1 MRLWAMSDIFD
12 VRRFLRLFAGSLFQS
27 RKRWLA
33 TLASTYFG
41 LVCMAIAIYGVVGIS
56 KAESDSMYIGFVI
69 FTVVYF
75 SAAASSA
82 FAHLSKRGS
91 RISFLM
97 LPASNLEKYIV
108 RLLHFTIVL
117 GAVFVIAVVLME
129 LTRWFVAYSF
139 DYRVSHNF
147 NDVLSYFKS
156 FTADTFVF
164 GKDYMSI
171 NVSFALLF
179 WLHSLFFL
187 GSALWRKF
195 AASKTATAIIAVV
208 LALIIA
214 GNSGGSAFLSDWIK
228 GMVVGGNACTLQIA
242 ANILLAVWIIANYAM
257 AYVKFTRIQI
267 K

>member
-1 MRLWAMSDIFD
+1 
-12 VRRFLRLFAGSLFQS
+12 
-27 RKRWLA
+27 
-33 TLASTYFG
+33 
-41 LVCMAIAIYGVVGIS
+41 MAIAIYGVVGIS
-56 KAESDSMYIGFVI
+56 KAEIDSMYIGFVI

-187 GSALWRKF
+187 GVGIVAKICRFKDCNCYHCGGIGVDNRWKF
-195 AASKTATAIIAVV
+195 RWKCV
-208 LALIIA
+208 L
-214 GNSGGSAFLSDWIK
+214 SGWIK
-228 GMVVGGNACTLQIA
+228 EMVVGGNACTLQIA
-242 ANILLAVWIIANYAM
+242 ANILLAVWILANYAM

>member
-1 MRLWAMSDIFD
+1 MSDVFD

-69 FTVVYF
+69 FTVIYF

-214 GNSGGSAFLSDWIK
+214 GNSGGSAFLSGWIK
-228 GMVVGGNACTLQIA
+228 EMVVGGNACTLQIA
-242 ANILLAVWIIANYAM
+242 ANILLAVWILANYAM

>member
-1 MRLWAMSDIFD
+1 MRLWAMNDVFD
-12 VRRFLRLFAGSLFQS
+12 VCRFLRLFADSVVQS

-41 LVCMAIAIYGVVGIS
+41 LVCMVIVIYAVDGIS
-56 KAESDSMYIGFVI
+56 KAESDSMYIGFVV

-91 RISFLM
+91 HIYYLM
-97 LPASNLEKYIV
+97 LPASNLEKYVV
-108 RLLHFTIVL
+108 RLLHVTIVL
-117 GAVFVIAVVLME
+117 GAVFAAAVVLEE

-139 DYRVSHNF
+139 GNKISYNF
-147 NDVLSYFKS
+147 SEVLSYFKS
-156 FTADTFVF
+156 FTADTFAF
-164 GKDYMSI
+164 GKDYVSI

-187 GSALWRKF
+187 GSAVWRKF
-195 AASKTATAIIAVV
+195 AASKTATAIIAVL
-208 LALIIA
+208 LALIIV
-214 GNSGGSAFLSDWIK
+214 GNSDESAFFFDWIK
-228 GMVVGGNACTLQIA
+228 GIVAGGNACILQIA
-242 ANILLAVWIIANYAM
+242 ANILLAAWMIANYAM
-257 AYVKFTRIQI
+257 AYAKFARIQI